1 MVMKKGEDTKQAI
14 LESALQMASQLGLES
29 VTIGAL
35 AGETGMSKS
44 GLFAHFQSKENLQ
57 IQTIEYAAQLFANKV
72 VVPSL
77 KTPAGIPRIK
87 TLVDNWITWGAKMK
101 GGCIFVSA
109 STEFSDRP
117 GKVRATLLRQQ
128 EAWIDSLKRIAQS
141 AIQVGHFKKDI
152 DCEQFAFDLYSLLLG
167 FHYYHKLLQDSE
179 TKKRQETALT
189 HLLDKYR
196 QP

>member
-1 MVMKKGEDTKQAI
+1 MKKGEDTKQSI
-14 LESALQMASQLGLES
+14 LGSALQMASQVGLES
-29 VTIGAL
+29 MTIGAL
-35 AGETGMSKS
+35 ASETGMSKS

-57 IQTIEYAAQLFANKV
+57 IEIIEYAAQRFASNV
-72 VVPSL
+72 VAPAL
-77 KTPAGIPRIK
+77 KAPAGIPRIK
-87 TLVDNWITWGAKMK
+87 ALVDNWIAWGAKMK
-101 GGCIFVSA
+101 GGCLFVSA

-117 GKVRATLLRQQ
+117 GKVRETLLHQQ
-128 EAWIDSLKRIAQS
+128 EAWIDSLRRIAQS

-179 TKKRQETALT
+179 TKKRQETALK